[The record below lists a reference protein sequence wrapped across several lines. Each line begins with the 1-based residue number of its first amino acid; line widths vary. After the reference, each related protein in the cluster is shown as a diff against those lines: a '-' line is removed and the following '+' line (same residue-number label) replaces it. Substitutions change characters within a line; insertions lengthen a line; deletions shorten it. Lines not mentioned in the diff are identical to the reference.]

1 MESIFEVKCCFDA
14 SQKIEIF
21 EINSD
26 ITMKKLG
33 ILLTLFAFVLVI
45 HANAQDQ
52 ATGAVIT
59 FKEKSVD
66 FGDIV
71 QGAKVEHTF
80 TLTNSGTVPLVISNV
95 AATCGCTIPSW
106 PKEPIAP
113 GKSAEIKVSFNS
125 AGKMGKQNSV
135 VRIYSNASEPI
146 EKVSLISN
154 VLPKTN

>member
-1 MESIFEVKCCFDA
+1 
-14 SQKIEIF
+14 
-21 EINSD
+21 
-26 ITMKKLG
+26 MKKLA
-33 ILLTLFAFVLVI
+33 ILVSFFAFAVVFTTS
-45 HANAQDQ
+45 AQD
-52 ATGAVIT
+52 TGSAAVIS
-59 FKEKSVD
+59 FKENSVD

-71 QGAKVEHTF
+71 EGQKVEHTF
-80 TLTNSGTVPLVISNV
+80 VLTNSGKSPLIISNV
-95 AATCGCTIPSW
+95 AATCGCTVPSW
-106 PKEPIAP
+106 PKEPVAP

>member
-1 MESIFEVKCCFDA
+1 
-14 SQKIEIF
+14 
-21 EINSD
+21 
-26 ITMKKLG
+26 MKKLG
-33 ILLTLFAFVLVI
+33 LLLTLFAFALVFQ
-45 HANAQDQ
+45 AKAQES
-52 ATGAVIT
+52 GAVIT

-80 TLTNSGTVPLVISNV
+80 ILTNSGTVPLVISNV
-95 AATCGCTIPSW
+95 AATCGCTVPSW
-106 PKEPIAP
+106 PKEPVAP

-135 VRIYSNASEPI
+135 VRIYSNATEPI